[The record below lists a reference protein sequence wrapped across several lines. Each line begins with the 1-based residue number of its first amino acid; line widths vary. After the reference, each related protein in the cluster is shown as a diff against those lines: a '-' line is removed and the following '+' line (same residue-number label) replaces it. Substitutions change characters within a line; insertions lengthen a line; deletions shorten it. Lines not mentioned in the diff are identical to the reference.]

1 MSFNTNI
8 NTLAHKLRKA
18 HNISWGAALRMAYKY
33 DRSALP
39 LQAAEATSSIFG
51 TWTPASLEGVAGHFW
66 GLGKAYA
73 ETADYGRAKAM
84 FNVSRALYKF
94 RDNKE
99 ALCYRAFIRLPGVK
113 EKVATEALAYFIAAG
128 RGELTARSSELIAS
142 GATDYAARVI
152 APAWT
157 F

>member
-18 HNISWGAALRMAYKY
+18 HNISWGAALRMAYAY

-39 LQAAEATSSIFG
+39 LQAAEASSSVFG
-51 TWTPASLEGVAGHFW
+51 TWTPASLVGVAGHFW

-73 ETADYGRAKAM
+73 EVEDYGRAKAM
-84 FNVSRALYKF
+84 FSVSRALYVY
-94 RDNKE
+94 RDEGATLNYRSFIRLKGVKEGMAKE
-99 ALCYRAFIRLPGVK
+99 ALS
-113 EKVATEALAYFIAAG
+113 YFIAAG
-128 RGELTARSSELIAS
+128 KGELTARSQELINA
-142 GATDYAARVI
+142 GATLYAARII
-152 APAWT
+152 APSWT